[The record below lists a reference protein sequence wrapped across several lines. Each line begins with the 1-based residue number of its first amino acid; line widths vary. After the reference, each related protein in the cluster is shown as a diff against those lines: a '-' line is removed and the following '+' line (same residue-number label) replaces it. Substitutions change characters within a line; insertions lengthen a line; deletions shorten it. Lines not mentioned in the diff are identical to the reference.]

1 MDSNNTNRKRIALIG
16 YKFCYGGLEKVMS
29 DLSILFENNNYE
41 VVTIVLDKEVCYPNG
56 GQLITLGNQNKISK
70 YLKLNAILKKNK
82 FDYIIDFRY
91 RLNPFMELLFLYV
104 FYSKTKVIYT
114 IHSANINAYFTK
126 YNFIAKLILKKVNTF
141 VSVSKNIKEKLENKF
156 QNVVIEVISNGF
168 DFEKVT
174 QLSLAETSNM
184 PQFNFIIAIGRLAK
198 EKQFDKLI
206 EIYATSILPINNI
219 HLLFLGEGEQEKF
232 LKEKCNTLG
241 MNEMIH
247 FLGFQDNPYVYQKKA
262 MFSILC
268 SAFEGFPMVILESLA
283 VGTPVI
289 SFDCPTGPSEMIV
302 HHENGLLIENQN
314 FSELQNKM
322 EWLIQ
327 HPKFIELY
335 KKQSIKSVA
344 NFENN
349 VILERW
355 NSILK

>member
-1 MDSNNTNRKRIALIG
+1 MNSNKTDTKRIALIG

-29 DLSILFENNNYE
+29 DLSILFENNNYQ

-56 GQLITLGNQNKISK
+56 GQLITLGNENKISK
-70 YLKLNAILKKNK
+70 YLKLNTILKKNK

-91 RLNPFMELLFLYV
+91 RLNPLMELLFLLFIYRK
-104 FYSKTKVIYT
+104 SKLIYT
-114 IHSANINAYFTK
+114 VHSSNLEAYFTK
-126 YNFIAKLILKKVNTF
+126 YDFIAKLILKKANAL
-141 VSVSKNIKEKLENKF
+141 VSVSKVIKEKLVNKF
-156 QNVVIEVISNGF
+156 QNGTIDVIPNGF

-174 QLSLAETSNM
+174 QLSLVERTNL
-184 PQFNFIIAIGRLAK
+184 PDFNFIIATGRLAK

-206 EIYATSILPINNI
+206 EIYATSILPLNDI
-219 HLLFLGEGEQEKF
+219 HLLILGEGEQECL
-232 LKEKCNTLG
+232 LKEKCNLLG
-241 MNEMIH
+241 MNERIH

-262 MFSILC
+262 IFSILC

-314 FSELQNKM
+314 FSELQNKI

-327 HPKFIELY
+327 HPDIIELY

-344 NFENN
+344 QFENK
-349 VILERW
+349 VILDKW
-355 NSILK
+355 NAILK